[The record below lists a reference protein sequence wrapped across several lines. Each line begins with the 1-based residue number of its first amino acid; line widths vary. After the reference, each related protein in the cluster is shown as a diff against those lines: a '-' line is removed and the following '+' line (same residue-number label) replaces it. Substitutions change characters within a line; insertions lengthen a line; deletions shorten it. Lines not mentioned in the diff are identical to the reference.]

1 MLIIYKKKGYDES
14 LKLTAKQKLNAK
26 RIFEVSDMKGLTM
39 KHLQNYRRTDK
50 NILGENIIESE
61 NSL

>member
-26 RIFEVSDMKGLTM
+26 RIFEVWDMKGLTM